1 MAYLFEVRDNIVV
14 PTVEALLISPFKEIW
29 ERDEAPRKPLAHL
42 EFTYIEFMTSKKKS
56 NPYKGYADEIR
67 PDKIKTSVPG
77 YPQDWEPDDLIIE
90 GMQLV
95 EQFQSE
101 ASETYNFYTSAFA
114 GARKL
119 QDFFNGFDMTQVNER
134 NGNPIY
140 KPKDITNA
148 LKDVEDVLDK
158 LTKLR
163 KKVEED
169 LFDKTVTKA
178 NKEISPFANPESMR

>member
-29 ERDEAPRKPLAHL
+29 ERDTEARKPLAHL

-56 NPYKGYADEIR
+56 NPYKGYAEELR
-67 PDKIKTSVPG
+67 PERIIHSVSG
-77 YPQDWEPDDLIIE
+77 YPQDWEPDELVKE
-90 GMQLV
+90 GMELV
-95 EQFQSE
+95 IQFQKE
-101 ASETYNFYTSAFA
+101 ASETFNFYTSAFA

-119 QDFFNGFDMTQVNER
+119 QDFFNGFDMTEINQR

-178 NKEISPFANPESMR
+178 NKEISPFANPESMM